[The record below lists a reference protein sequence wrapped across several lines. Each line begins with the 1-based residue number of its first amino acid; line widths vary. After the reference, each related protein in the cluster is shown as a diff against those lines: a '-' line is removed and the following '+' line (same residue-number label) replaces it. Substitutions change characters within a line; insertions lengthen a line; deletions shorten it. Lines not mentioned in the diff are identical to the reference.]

1 MMTKS
6 DNLNSSLSKK
16 LTDKDI
22 RRVSLRYMFG
32 GQLGW
37 NYERMMSLSY
47 ARAIYPALDKIYDD
61 KEELREIMKTELQF
75 FNTSPF
81 LTAFIIGMDLAIQEE
96 REENTKE
103 AVAAI
108 KTSMMGPFAAIGD
121 SLFGAVLPTI
131 FGSLAAYM
139 GLEGNPLGVILWLI
153 MAFVILGLRYFELPI
168 AYKEGKKLVS
178 SMSGLLQD
186 VTESA
191 TLLGVF
197 VIGGLIP
204 TVVKVMVPFKFTIGE
219 KSIELQKGML
229 DQIMPAIVPIV
240 LVSIAYWLL
249 GKKYMNSTRVIWIF
263 LILSILFYS
272 FRILAVAS

>member
-1 MMTKS
+1 MTKS